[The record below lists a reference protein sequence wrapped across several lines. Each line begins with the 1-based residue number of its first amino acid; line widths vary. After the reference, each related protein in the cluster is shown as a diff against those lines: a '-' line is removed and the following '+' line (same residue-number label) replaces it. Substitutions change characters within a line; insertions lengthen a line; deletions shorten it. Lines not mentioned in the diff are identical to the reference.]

1 MDHLGPH
8 EIQPL
13 PSLSPSVIHTP
24 GSSEDDDVV
33 EPLPS
38 DRMNYARNNPFS
50 NPDDMPRPPSTYS
63 SHNSNTTAT
72 QFEERAS
79 RYFHSR
85 RIRPGEVE
93 KPWLNKIDSKEK
105 WVTIMP
111 LMAIGFGL
119 ILSGLLVWEGLRSVV
134 HHKFCL
140 VLDEDWS
147 NGIDPTIWTK
157 EVEVGGFG

>member
-1 MDHLGPH
+1 
-8 EIQPL
+8 
-13 PSLSPSVIHTP
+13 
-24 GSSEDDDVV
+24 
-33 EPLPS
+33 
-38 DRMNYARNNPFS
+38 
-50 NPDDMPRPPSTYS
+50 
-63 SHNSNTTAT
+63 
-72 QFEERAS
+72 
-79 RYFHSR
+79 
-85 RIRPGEVE
+85 
-93 KPWLNKIDSKEK
+93 
-105 WVTIMP
+105 MP